1 MSQATG
7 ADGDLASVVKSRRRQ
22 GVGAERVWG
31 YAECGIDVVEQD
43 R

>member
-7 ADGDLASVVKSRRRQ
+7 TNADLASVVKSRRRQ

-31 YAECGIDVVEQD
+31 YTERGINVVEQD
-43 R
+43 H